1 MLNLAY
7 FVSHPIQYQ
16 APLLRLIAADSQ
28 INLQVFFYSDFSL
41 KAYQDKGF
49 GRLIEWDVP
58 LLEGYNYF
66 FLDRTTNIY
75 NELKVGKF
83 DAVWVHG
90 WSRIASIRAIL
101 AAEQLNIPILL
112 RGESNNLNQTSNPI
126 KYLTKRIFLQ
136 WLYAKV
142 SGFLCIGSLNR
153 QFYQSYAIEK
163 RRLFQMPYAVDNDY
177 FATKAQLFSSKRAQ
191 LKQSLGLEEDRAVIL
206 FAAKMIEVKRPL
218 DLLEAYCLLSRDGLQ
233 EPDPYLLFV
242 GDGHL
247 RPQLE
252 EKAKWESIKFLGFHN
267 QSQMP
272 AIYDLC
278 DIFVLPSGFEP
289 WGLAINEAMNAS
301 KAVIVSDQVGCA
313 CDLIVQKENGYIYP
327 AGDISALTQALNWGL
342 ANYQKAGQ
350 ISKQKIQTWSYQQD
364 IQGLKQAL
372 EYLVNK

>member
-1 MLNLAY
+1 
-7 FVSHPIQYQ
+7 
-16 APLLRLIAADSQ
+16 
-28 INLQVFFYSDFSL
+28 
-41 KAYQDKGF
+41 
-49 GRLIEWDVP
+49 
-58 LLEGYNYF
+58 
-66 FLDRTTNIY
+66 
-75 NELKVGKF
+75 
-83 DAVWVHG
+83 
-90 WSRIASIRAIL
+90 
-101 AAEQLNIPILL
+101 
-112 RGESNNLNQTSNPI
+112 
-126 KYLTKRIFLQ
+126 
-136 WLYAKV
+136 
-142 SGFLCIGSLNR
+142 
-153 QFYQSYAIEK
+153 
-163 RRLFQMPYAVDNDY
+163 
-177 FATKAQLFSSKRAQ
+177 
-191 LKQSLGLEEDRAVIL
+191 
-206 FAAKMIEVKRPL
+206 
-218 DLLEAYCLLSRDGLQ
+218 
-233 EPDPYLLFV
+233 LFV

-252 EKAKWESIKFLGFHN
+252 EKAKWESIKFLGFRN

-350 ISKQKIQTWSYQQD
+350 ISKQKIQNWSYQQD